1 MLKFKKGLVA
11 NFVIPE
17 APKNNENRI
26 PKTEKVNMIPIE

>member
-17 APKNNENRI
+17 APKNKEKKI
-26 PKTEKVNMIPIE
+26 PKMENVNMIPRE